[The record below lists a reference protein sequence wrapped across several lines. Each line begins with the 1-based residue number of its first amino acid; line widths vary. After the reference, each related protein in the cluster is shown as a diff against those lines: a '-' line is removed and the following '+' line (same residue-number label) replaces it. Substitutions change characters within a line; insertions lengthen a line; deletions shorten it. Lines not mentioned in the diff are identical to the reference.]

1 MTSSSALCIKIAS
14 NILCARYQVCSK
26 MHVFV
31 TFKCLNK
38 ISMENGNVAKPS
50 GSSQGY
56 LFNRFTTANVI
67 PNRVQAVLPQTMGA
81 VLTELKA

>member
-31 TFKCLNK
+31 TFKYLNK

-50 GSSQGY
+50 GSSQGS
-56 LFNRFTTANVI
+56 LNSFTTANVI

>member
-50 GSSQGY
+50 GSSQGS
-56 LFNRFTTANVI
+56 LNSFTTANVI